1 MERIPVGGGGQ
12 QADCRGDGLREDG
25 GVVGEEDVKEVR
37 AWLWTGRQTLV
48 THWRDVDSLR

>member
-1 MERIPVGGGGQ
+1 MGEQSRRSKVEKE
-12 QADCRGDGLREDG
+12 LS
-25 GVVGEEDVKEVR
+25 VVGIVKKRAREEDVKEVR

>member
-1 MERIPVGGGGQ
+1 MERIPVGGRGQ

-37 AWLWTGRQTLV
+37 STLV
-48 THWRDVDSLR
+48 G